1 MLSVDGDLTFSSGS
15 RYEVG
20 VDPAGGGI
28 AGRLDAVTSTYAFLT
43 PRLGYAADAVTLT
56 LDRNDVRFS
65 DVASS
70 SNLRATSAAL
80 EAQTPGGVRLGM
92 IGGHN
97 RDRMR
102 GQGQA
107 DVDSYH
113 VGLYGGGMLGAVA
126 LRGGLAVA
134 RQDVAAQRFVAFAR
148 FADGL
153 ASRYRAMTSQMFGE
167 AAWRIGAVEPFVT
180 LAHVRLNVGRGQ
192 ESGTAA
198 ALQLAG
204 DRMRTS
210 YATVGARG
218 ETQVALRGARL
229 AVRGS
234 LGWRH
239 AFGDQLPVVQA
250 ALDGQR
256 FAVAGLPIAR
266 NSLVGDVRLHGA
278 IRDRVQLSLGYQGA
292 MARGGRNH
300 GMQAGLNW
308 RF

>member
-1 MLSVDGDLTFSSGS
+1 
-15 RYEVG
+15 
-20 VDPAGGGI
+20 
-28 AGRLDAVTSTYAFLT
+28 
-43 PRLGYAADAVTLT
+43 
-56 LDRNDVRFS
+56 
-65 DVASS
+65 VASS
-70 SNLRATSAAL
+70 SNQRATSAAL

-192 ESGTAA
+192 ERGRGGAA
-198 ALQLAG
+198 TGGGPYAHQLCDGRHA
-204 DRMRTS
+204 
-210 YATVGARG
+210 G
-218 ETQVALRGARL
+218 ETQVALGGTRL

-234 LGWRH
+234 LGWRY